1 MKKNNRILIRGG
13 GDLASGV
20 AARLHRSG
28 FVVLVTELAHPLVVR
43 RMVSFAEA
51 VFSRVVEVEEISGRL
66 AENQGDVEPILQQG
80 EVAVLVDPDLVA
92 LAAFDPLVVVDG
104 RMRKRPPEAGMEL
117 APLVIGL
124 GPGFT
129 AGEDCHAVI
138 ETMRGHTLG
147 RVIWE
152 GQAIPDTKLPEAVD
166 GKRGERVLRAP
177 ANGIFTAHRQTGDLI
192 REGEVIA
199 SVAGKDLLAPFDG
212 ALRGLMR
219 EGIEVQ
225 EGMKIGDLD
234 PRSDP
239 KYAFMVSDK
248 ALAIGGGV
256 LEAILSQDAIR
267 SRIYAAD

>member
-1 MKKNNRILIRGG
+1 MNNRVLIRGG

-28 FVVLVTELAHPLVVR
+28 FTVLVTELTHPLVVR

-51 VFSRVVEVEEISGRL
+51 VFSGEIEVEEITGRL
-66 AENQGDVEPILQQG
+66 AVDFGDVEEILKQG
-80 EVAVLVDPDLVA
+80 EVAVLVDADLGH
-92 LAAFDPLVVVDG
+92 LTEFDPLVVVDA
-104 RMRKRPPEAGMEL
+104 RMRKRPPEVGMEL

-129 AGEDCHAVI
+129 AGKDCHAVI

-152 GQAIPDTKLPEAVD
+152 GQTIPDTRLPEAVD

-177 ANGIFTAHRQTGDLI
+177 AGGILAAHRQIGDLI
-192 REGEVIA
+192 QEGELIA
-199 SVAGKDLLAPFDG
+199 SVEGEKLLAPFDG
-212 ALRGLMR
+212 ALRGLIR
-219 EGIEVQ
+219 DGIEVQ
-225 EGMKIGDLD
+225 AGMKIGDLD
-234 PRSDP
+234 PRNDP

-248 ALAIGGGV
+248 ALSIGGGV

-267 SRIYAAD
+267 SRIYATG